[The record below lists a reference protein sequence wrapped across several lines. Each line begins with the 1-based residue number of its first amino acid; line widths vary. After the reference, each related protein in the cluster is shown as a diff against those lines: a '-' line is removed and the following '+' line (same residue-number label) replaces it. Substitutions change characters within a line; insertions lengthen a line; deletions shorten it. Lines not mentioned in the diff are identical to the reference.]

1 MIFIIILLC
10 IFSFRAFAKDMSVG
24 FMIYGDPI
32 PEEALYV
39 FDWLVVDPDSE
50 HTKKVMTTFYLKN
63 RKAKLIAYVSVGEA
77 EPYREYYK
85 EIPKEW
91 ILGKNEVWNS
101 YVVDIRK
108 EEYIKFLLD
117 RVFPRLEAFDGF
129 FLDTLDSHQLFL
141 KNPQDLQKARE
152 NLTKLVKSIR
162 NKYPDKLILLNR
174 GFEIMEDVKGYAD
187 AIVAE
192 SLFYGISY
200 DKKKIYKKMKPED
213 TEWLLS
219 KLKTAKELGYKVIV
233 IDYVDPKN
241 KKLQIEV
248 AKQIYELGFIPYVSD
263 KYLRTLGISTY
274 KLKPRRILMLYNSK
288 LYKDPS
294 FTVVNRLIQPWLE
307 YIGYVPVIMEVKQAL
322 SDDRLNYHM
331 ADIYAGIVVDV
342 ATYDEGEKL
351 FKWLVDKRKE
361 GLKIFFLNTFG
372 FPEESRFLNAFALRK
387 VGALRA
393 GQRYEIVESS
403 FEFFEAKPLLEN
415 IPMIV
420 PERANYYI
428 KVKAGNKIFYPL
440 AITDWGGYALTG
452 SFISVSDEFRL
463 FVVEPVKFL
472 SRIFEPMPLI
482 PDTTTENGRRLLI
495 VHIDG
500 DAFFGNADFNPSR
513 NVAEVI
519 RDEIIKR
526 YPIPHTVSI
535 IEGEI
540 APYGLYPEKSE
551 RLETIARSIFA
562 LDNVEIASHTFSHP
576 FIWQELESYEVE
588 GGEINPNVQYNL
600 PIKGYNFD
608 LRREIFGSIEY
619 INTRLAPEGKRVKV
633 FLWSGDTNPSE
644 RAIRMTYEA
653 GVYNVNGGYTWINRK
668 EPFWMYIG
676 PMGVNKGE
684 YFQIYAPIMNENIY
698 TRLWTDYYGFVRV
711 IDTFELT
718 ERPYRLKPLNIYYHM
733 YSGQKIA
740 SLEALK
746 RVYEWALAQ
755 SPNPIYLSEYAQKV
769 LEYRNFAL
777 LEDIRDN
784 SMLLRGGGTLR
795 TLRVDFLTHI
805 DTDRS
810 KGVVGYRHINN
821 STYINLDSSGEYKI
835 VFSEEKPRFN
845 LIEANGRVLN
855 FQKGEKG
862 YILQLQANVPLEF
875 TIESQC
881 QLRFEPKPEN
891 INVKAQITTV
901 RYKENKNARIEAYCK
916 K

>member
-274 KLKPRRILMLYNSK
+274 KLKPRRILMLYKFQNS
-288 LYKDPS
+288 
-294 FTVVNRLIQPWLE
+294 
-307 YIGYVPVIMEVKQAL
+307 
-322 SDDRLNYHM
+322 
-331 ADIYAGIVVDV
+331 
-342 ATYDEGEKL
+342 
-351 FKWLVDKRKE
+351 
-361 GLKIFFLNTFG
+361 
-372 FPEESRFLNAFALRK
+372 FALRK